1 MIIAAAINTE
11 DENFFWHFGH
21 CERFKI
27 YEVSDDISDPSV
39 PAEDRILSTS
49 YIEVT
54 GGHGPQRLQAMIDN
68 GVNVVLSDGMGPG
81 IAQVAPEFNIEIVAG
96 VKGDADEA
104 VKKYLRGELQ
114 NDPDGV
120 HPCGQD

>member
-1 MIIAAAINTE
+1 MRIAAAINNE

-27 YEVSDDISDPSV
+27 YDVEDGKVTSV
-39 PAEDRILSTS
+39 R
-49 YIEVT
+49 YIAVN
-54 GGHGPQRLQAMIDN
+54 GGHGPQRLQAMIENQVD
-68 GVNVVLSDGMGPG
+68 VVLSDGMGPG
-81 IAQVAPEFNIEIVAG
+81 IAQAAPQFGLAIVAG

-104 VKKYLRGELQ
+104 VKKYLAGELTS
-114 NDPDGV
+114 DPSGI